1 MKKTICIVTASDMT
15 VRAFMLD
22 HIRELSRYYKVYVV
36 TNSEEFNLSDEYG
49 IDSINLTIPIVRA
62 IRPLKDLRAL
72 FLLWSLFRKQHFDL
86 VHSITPKSGL
96 LTNLAGIFADVQ
108 HRIHIF
114 TGQVWVTSK
123 GFYRLLLKS
132 MDKVIALCANNIL
145 VDSLSQRDF
154 LVSEGVISAEKT
166 IVLGNGSI
174 SGVNL
179 SRFHPRDDERVRIR
193 DELGIPK
200 DATVFLFLGRL
211 NRDKGVLDLASAFN
225 LLAAKYSN
233 ADLLFVG
240 ADEGGME
247 NKVRQVCSRCA
258 DRVRFVSFTK
268 EPEYYMN
275 AADVFCLPSYREGF
289 GSVVIEAG
297 ASEVPSVGTRI
308 YGITD
313 SIDEGK
319 TGLLFAPGDIDKL
332 YAHMARFIDNPSMR
346 KEMGKAARVRAE
358 EMFPSTL
365 ITSELVKHYQ
375 KSLEESRGAS

>member
-1 MKKTICIVTASDMT
+1 VKKTICIVTASDMT

-22 HIRELSRYYKVYVV
+22 HIRELSRHYTVYVV
-36 TNSEEFNLSDEYG
+36 TNSENFSLSDEYG
-49 IDSINLTIPIVRA
+49 INAINITIPIVRA

-72 FLLWSLFRKQHFDL
+72 FMLWGFFRKQHFDL

-96 LTNLAGIFADVQ
+96 LTGLAGIFAGVQ
-108 HRIHIF
+108 HRVHIF
-114 TGQVWVTSK
+114 TGQVWVTTK
-123 GFYRLLLKS
+123 GFYRLLLKT
-132 MDKVIALCANNIL
+132 MDRVIALCANNIL
-145 VDSLSQRDF
+145 VDSISQRDF
-154 LVSEGVISAEKT
+154 LVAEKVVNAERVL
-166 IVLGNGSI
+166 VLGNGSI

-179 SRFHPRDDERVRIR
+179 SRFYPRSDERSRIR
-193 DELGIPK
+193 SEQGIAE

-211 NRDKGVLDLASAFN
+211 NRDKGVLDLAWAFN
-225 LLAAKYSN
+225 LLAAKYHNSY
-233 ADLLFVG
+233 LLFVG

-247 NKVRQVCSRCA
+247 DRVKKICSKCA
-258 DRVRFVSFTK
+258 EKVRFVSFTK
-268 EPEYYMN
+268 EPEFYMN

-319 TGLLFAPGDIDKL
+319 TGLLFAPGGIDKL
-332 YAHMARFIDNPSMR
+332 YCHMARFIDNPEMR
-346 KEMGKAARVRAE
+346 KEMGEAARVRAE
-358 EMFPSTL
+358 KMFPSTL

-375 KSLEESRGAS
+375 KSLAG

>member
-1 MKKTICIVTASDMT
+1 
-15 VRAFMLD
+15 
-22 HIRELSRYYKVYVV
+22 
-36 TNSEEFNLSDEYG
+36 
-49 IDSINLTIPIVRA
+49 
-62 IRPLKDLRAL
+62 
-72 FLLWSLFRKQHFDL
+72 
-86 VHSITPKSGL
+86 
-96 LTNLAGIFADVQ
+96 
-108 HRIHIF
+108 
-114 TGQVWVTSK
+114 
-123 GFYRLLLKS
+123 
-132 MDKVIALCANNIL
+132 MDRVIALCANNIL

-154 LVSEGVISAEKT
+154 LVAEKVVDAERAL
-166 IVLGNGSI
+166 VLGNGSI

-179 SRFHPRDDERVRIR
+179 SRFHPRGDERIRIR
-193 DELGIPK
+193 SEQGIAA

-211 NRDKGVLDLASAFN
+211 NRDKGVLDLAWAFN
-225 LLAAKYSN
+225 LLAAKYHNSY
-233 ADLLFVG
+233 LLFVG

-247 NKVRQVCSRCA
+247 NKVKEICSKCA
-258 DRVRFVSFTK
+258 ERVRFVSFTK

-332 YAHMARFIDNPSMR
+332 YCHMARLIDNPSMR
-346 KEMGKAARVRAE
+346 KEMGVAARARAE

-375 KSLEESRGAS
+375 KSLDERRRAI